1 MLGRLY
7 GRRLIDLGH
16 CPASSQHYRKR
27 MSLRSLFG
35 TLIAIAML
43 FAPLGLSSVGATV
56 MVPVADHHAQMVES
70 GDCDKQESKDSPSD
84 SKSCCVAMCSPMAVE
99 LMIASEPNGLAPL
112 PVLPSRAQID
122 PGFLAKLPT
131 PPPRPA

>member
-16 CPASSQHYRKR
+16 CPASSQHYRER
-27 MSLRSLFG
+27 MSLCSLFG

-43 FAPLGLSSVGATV
+43 FAPLGLSSVGATA
-56 MVPVADHHAQMVES
+56 MAPVADHHAQMVES
-70 GDCDKQESKDSPSD
+70 GDCEKQKSKDSPSD
-84 SKSCCVAMCSPMAVE
+84 SESCCVAMCSPIAVE
-99 LMIASEPNGLAPL
+99 LMLATEPLGLVPVSVRPL
-112 PVLPSRAQID
+112 GAQLG
-122 PGFLAKLPT
+122 PGFLVKLPT